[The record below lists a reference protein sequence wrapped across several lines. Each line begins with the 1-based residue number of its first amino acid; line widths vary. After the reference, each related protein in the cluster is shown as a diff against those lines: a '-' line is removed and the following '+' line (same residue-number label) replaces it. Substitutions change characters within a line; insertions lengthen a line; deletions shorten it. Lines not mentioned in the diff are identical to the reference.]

1 MPAILKSDRINYL
14 PKHKRYHYAGAL
26 WLPSKRRQYEGEGI
40 MDIIKM
46 ISNNKDLIS
55 TVASTTGNVIDAVGK
70 TACTTIDTVK
80 KIRELNQR
88 DSVPSSQVE
97 EKKVYHKR
105 APISFDPAKN
115 GTGFFYLNK

>member
-55 TVASTTGNVIDAVGK
+55 SVASTTGNVIDAIGK
-70 TACTTIDTVK
+70 TAGTTIDTVK
-80 KIRELNQR
+80 RLGN
-88 DSVPSSQVE
+88 
-97 EKKVYHKR
+97 
-105 APISFDPAKN
+105 
-115 GTGFFYLNK
+115 